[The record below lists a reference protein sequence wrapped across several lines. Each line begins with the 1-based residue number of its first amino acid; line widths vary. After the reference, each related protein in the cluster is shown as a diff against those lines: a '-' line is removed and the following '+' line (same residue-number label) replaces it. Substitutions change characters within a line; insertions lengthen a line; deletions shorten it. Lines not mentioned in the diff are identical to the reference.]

1 MSDDNDII
9 SASEIG
15 RWAYCHRAWF
25 LAREGAVNRNVEAL
39 TRGERAHQQHG
50 RQVARAHTLHHL
62 ALALIALAA
71 AVFLL
76 AVIGFLI

>member
-1 MSDDNDII
+1 MPDYDDII

-25 LAREGAVNRNVEAL
+25 LAREGAENRNVEAL

-50 RQVARAHTLHHL
+50 RQVARAQTLRHL
-62 ALALIALAA
+62 ALALIALALA
-71 AVFLL
+71 MFLL
-76 AVIGFLI
+76 VVIGFLI